1 MVLKAIWQFTD
12 CPVRKLHIARKYM
25 FYLLYYTESM
35 DYKKQLLFNY
45 INTLFHQPANA
56 KYQRS
61 EVKTIYNNDLID

>member
-1 MVLKAIWQFTD
+1 
-12 CPVRKLHIARKYM
+12 
-25 FYLLYYTESM
+25 M

-61 EVKTIYNNDLID
+61 EVKTIYNNDLIDWYYLFTNQKAATCVVLWAL